1 MDSTELPDFLRFNK
15 YGSVLT
21 PEERRRIADL
31 RGVCITCGRVTHKV
45 TAFRRKPLDS
55 ANVCNGICLIC
66 NPVQAKEWKKSQS
79 VSDLNDSSGKKNKSK
94 RQLLKKVI
102 DRTTSA
108 LMETR
113 HRSVPDISSQN
124 RIPSIADISQSDGDT
139 RSSNYSV
146 DDSRE
151 EDAWDILRSM
161 RTNPQD
167 VQLLTQ
173 KCHELGNLQSVSC
186 GSMYEIIDVM
196 NRFPAELELQRAGIL
211 ALWSFIVEGGDDLK
225 MEGMD
230 ANILEVVVSSMEIGD
245 EDLICW
251 CLGMLSCL
259 AEGLGV
265 RARLLEED
273 TVQVVEKILEQSLEV
288 DTYNAELIYW
298 TMRCLVSLLT
308 RSKEHEDYIKAGN
321 FEIDCELLEDLEAI
335 DDIKEVFL
343 KGNAVHNVLLATQ
356 ETDQMDTM
364 TLMMGIEFLACLFS
378 GHTVVKVDEK
388 EASLF
393 ARICQK
399 AVTSNRH
406 LLFPSM
412 KNIACACFC
421 LVANCGS
428 VDNVREFMKQ
438 DGWIDGFVNAAVD
451 VLRIKRPKDEV
462 VRDVML
468 CTLSHIFY
476 CQQSIIDIPQSNSIL
491 KACVA
496 MMTKEKTNEF
506 IQETCLWILWGILSV
521 VHNPSKSVVQD
532 VIDLVHDKLA
542 VEEKPHIVTL
552 GTAILSDIAVWYNTL
567 DMETALRV
575 VDVQSEFIGN
585 EVIVAEANKFFINVC
600 KWKEMASCIE
610 SKVAK
615 KASIELQYELSVK
628 TGIINITVDELTDGI
643 KTWQEYGRDI
653 HSAARILYLIYK
665 RSKCIDDAQEF
676 IDTAVAF
683 ITDILENTTNEGLHN
698 YACAALCSVADTSK
712 ILDADEIINAILR
725 SQHSGFHQIN
735 AVWAMTTLDAD
746 ISRSLLDDLALFLV
760 NSISEHNSNQDILSA
775 SIAVLS
781 IVLAKSRPILHAN
794 RTTFER
800 AIGAVIRVMYECLDN
815 GNNPQIFLFGLRCLK
830 ICSSDPFLHDCIFK
844 EGGIVAIIDGMNIN
858 HGNVPIQEEGCSIIQ
873 RLARGSIDT
882 AMLIIEADGVD
893 VVLSILESYSTNAP
907 LVSKAFDILQSL
919 SISRQLRVFIASQG
933 GLVLVTNAM
942 NFLEGDSKVQ
952 EKALKALANL
962 VSDIDN
968 NAIEMSNLPA
978 AVSSA
983 VFNHLSEGDIQE
995 VGITILKNLSKR
1007 SDSIREN
1014 LLTSGC
1020 CETVVTAMTIHMVC
1034 TFNIELHETW

>member
-1 MDSTELPDFLRFNK
+1 MS
-15 YGSVLT
+15 
-21 PEERRRIADL
+21 
-31 RGVCITCGRVTHKV
+31 
-45 TAFRRKPLDS
+45 
-55 ANVCNGICLIC
+55 
-66 NPVQAKEWKKSQS
+66 
-79 VSDLNDSSGKKNKSK
+79 
-94 RQLLKKVI
+94 
-102 DRTTSA
+102 
-108 LMETR
+108 
-113 HRSVPDISSQN
+113 
-124 RIPSIADISQSDGDT
+124 
-139 RSSNYSV
+139 
-146 DDSRE
+146 
-151 EDAWDILRSM
+151 
-161 RTNPQD
+161 
-167 VQLLTQ
+167 
-173 KCHELGNLQSVSC
+173 
-186 GSMYEIIDVM
+186 
-196 NRFPAELELQRAGIL
+196 
-211 ALWSFIVEGGDDLK
+211 
-225 MEGMD
+225 
-230 ANILEVVVSSMEIGD
+230 
-245 EDLICW
+245 
-251 CLGMLSCL
+251 
-259 AEGLGV
+259 
-265 RARLLEED
+265 
-273 TVQVVEKILEQSLEV
+273 
-288 DTYNAELIYW
+288 
-298 TMRCLVSLLT
+298 
-308 RSKEHEDYIKAGN
+308 
-321 FEIDCELLEDLEAI
+321 
-335 DDIKEVFL
+335 
-343 KGNAVHNVLLATQ
+343 
-356 ETDQMDTM
+356 
-364 TLMMGIEFLACLFS
+364 
-378 GHTVVKVDEK
+378 
-388 EASLF
+388 
-393 ARICQK
+393 K

-406 LLFPSM
+406 HLFPSM

-428 VDNVREFMKQ
+428 VDNVKEITKQ

-451 VLRIKRPKDEV
+451 VLRVKRPKDDV

-468 CTLSHIFY
+468 CTLSHILY
-476 CQQSIIDIPQSNSIL
+476 CQQTIIDFPQSNSIL

-552 GTAILSDIAVWYNTL
+552 GTAILSDIAVWYTTL

-575 VDVQSEFIGN
+575 VDVQSKFIEN
-585 EVIVAEANKFFINVC
+585 EAILAEANKFFINAC

-628 TGIINITVDELTDGI
+628 TGNINITVDELTDVI
-643 KTWQEYGRDI
+643 KTWQEYGRDM
-653 HSAARILYLIYK
+653 HSAARILYLIDK
-665 RSKCIDDAQEF
+665 KSKCIDDSQEF

-683 ITDILENTTNEGLHN
+683 ITDILENTTNEELHN
-698 YACAALCSVADTSK
+698 YACAVLCSVAGTSRDLT
-712 ILDADEIINAILR
+712 INSGAGADSLFIRGIEAILR

-735 AVWAMTTLDAD
+735 AVWAMATLDAD

-968 NAIEMSNLPA
+968 NAIEMSNIPA
-978 AVSSA
+978 AVSST